1 MSLATLKIN
10 EIDCYGLNKED
21 QKRIEEIGLRRW
33 MDEVANQKVA
43 PKCKC
48 DSTTTLPHDALE
60 YRRRQKANITKR
72 ARICAVC
79 DKTFYARRS
88 DALYCSQRCRQ
99 KGNYRKS
106 LKQRS
111 TPPIPTDNAFCET
124 ENQ

>member
-1 MSLATLKIN
+1 MSLADLKIN
-10 EIDCYGLNKED
+10 SIDCYGLNKSD
-21 QKRIEEIGLRRW
+21 QKRIEEIGLWCW
-33 MDEVANQKVA
+33 MDEVENQKVA
-43 PKCKC
+43 PERIC
-48 DSTTTLPHDALE
+48 DSTTTLSHDALE

-106 LKQRS
+106 LKQGS

>member
-33 MDEVANQKVA
+33 MDEVANQRVA
-43 PKCKC
+43 PGGMW
-48 DSTTTLPHDALE
+48 DSTPTLPHDVLE
-60 YRRRQKANITKR
+60 DRRLQKANVTKR
-72 ARICAVC
+72 PRICAVC

-99 KGNYRKS
+99 KGNYRKV
-106 LKQRS
+106 LKQDS
-111 TPPIPTDNAFCET
+111 TPPIPTDNAFGEA